1 MGKLL
6 KKEAWMKEKSINLN
20 GRLLSLKS
28 PVVMGI
34 LNVTPDS
41 FYAGSRQADEAAVAQ
56 RIETILAEGGAI
68 VDIGG
73 YSSRPDAA
81 EVTEEEEWQRI
92 KPALK
97 RMQRDFPEVPVSVDT
112 FRSAIA
118 RRAVE
123 EYGTAMIN
131 DISGGMLDAR
141 MFETIA
147 LLQVPYI
154 LMHMRGTP
162 QTMQQHTDYD
172 DLMEDIMLY
181 FAQKVRA
188 LRQLGVNDVIL
199 DPGFGF
205 AKTLEQ
211 NYELMRSLSEFSIHF
226 ETPLLVGISRKSMIY
241 KLLNATPEDSLNG
254 TTVLN
259 TYALLN
265 GADILRVHDVKAATE
280 TIEIVKRLMQS

>member
-1 MGKLL
+1 
-6 KKEAWMKEKSINLN
+6 MKEKSINLN

-34 LNVTPDS
+34 LNATPDS

-56 RIETILAEGGAI
+56 RIETILTEGGTI

-81 EVTEEEEWQRI
+81 EVTEADEWQRI
-92 KPALK
+92 EPALK
-97 RMQRDFPEVPVSVDT
+97 RMQKDYPDVPVSVDT
-112 FRSAIA
+112 FRATIA

-123 EYGTAMIN
+123 EYGVAMIN
-131 DISGGMLDAR
+131 DISGGMLDPQ
-141 MFETIA
+141 MFETVA
-147 LLQVPYI
+147 SLQVPYI

-172 DLMEDIMLY
+172 DLMEEIMLY
-181 FAQKVRA
+181 FAEKVRM

-205 AKTLEQ
+205 AKTLGQ
-211 NYELMRSLSEFSIHF
+211 NYELMRSLAEFSLHF
-226 ETPLLVGISRKSMIY
+226 DTPLLVGISRKSMIY
-241 KLLNATPEDSLNG
+241 RLLNTTPEESLNG

-265 GADILRVHDVKAATE
+265 GADILRVHDVKAAAE
-280 TIEIVKRLMQS
+280 AIEIVKQLTQT

>member
-1 MGKLL
+1 
-6 KKEAWMKEKSINLN
+6 MKEKSINLN

-56 RIETILAEGGAI
+56 RIETILSEGGTI

-81 EVTEEEEWQRI
+81 EVTEEDEWQRI
-92 KPALK
+92 EPALK
-97 RMQRDFPEVPVSVDT
+97 RMQKDYPDVPVSVDT
-112 FRSAIA
+112 FRAAIA

-123 EYGTAMIN
+123 EYGAAMIN
-131 DISGGMLDAR
+131 DISGGMLDPQ
-141 MFETIA
+141 MFGTVA
-147 LLQVPYI
+147 SLQVPYI

-162 QTMQQHTDYD
+162 QTMQQQTDYD
-172 DLMEDIMLY
+172 DLMEEIMLY
-181 FAQKVRA
+181 FAQKVRM
-188 LRQLGVNDVIL
+188 LRQFGVNDVIL

-211 NYELMRSLSEFSIHF
+211 NYELMRSLAEFSLHF
-226 ETPLLVGISRKSMIY
+226 DTPLLVGISRKSMIY
-241 KLLNATPEDSLNG
+241 KLLNTTPENSLNG

-265 GADILRVHDVKAATE
+265 GADILRVHDVKAAAE
-280 TIEIVKRLMQS
+280 AIEIVKQLMPS

>member
-1 MGKLL
+1 
-6 KKEAWMKEKSINLN
+6 MKEKSINLN

-34 LNVTPDS
+34 LNATPDS
-41 FYAGSRQADEAAVAQ
+41 FYAGSRQATEAAIAQ
-56 RIETILAEGGAI
+56 RIETILTEGGTI

-73 YSSRPDAA
+73 YSSRPDAV
-81 EVTEEEEWQRI
+81 EVTEADEWQRI
-92 KPALK
+92 EPALK
-97 RMQRDFPEVPVSVDT
+97 RMQKDYPDVPVSVDT
-112 FRSAIA
+112 FRATIA

-123 EYGTAMIN
+123 EYGVALIN
-131 DISGGMLDAR
+131 DISGGMLDAQ
-141 MFETIA
+141 MFDTVA
-147 LLQVPYI
+147 SLQVPYI

-172 DLMEDIMLY
+172 DLMEEIMLY
-181 FAQKVRA
+181 FAQKVRT

-205 AKTLEQ
+205 AKTLGQ
-211 NYELMRSLSEFSIHF
+211 NYELMRSLAEFSLHF
-226 ETPLLVGISRKSMIY
+226 DTPLLVGISRKSMIY
-241 KLLNATPEDSLNG
+241 RLLNTTPEESLNG

-265 GADILRVHDVKAATE
+265 GADILRVHDVKAAAE
-280 TIEIVKRLMQS
+280 AIEIVKQLTLS

>member
-1 MGKLL
+1 
-6 KKEAWMKEKSINLN
+6 MKEKSINLN

-34 LNVTPDS
+34 LNATPDS
-41 FYAGSRQADEAAVAQ
+41 FYAGSRQATEAAIAQ
-56 RIETILAEGGAI
+56 RIETILTEGGTI

-81 EVTEEEEWQRI
+81 EVTETDEWQRI
-92 KPALK
+92 EPALK
-97 RMQRDFPEVPVSVDT
+97 RMQKDYPDVPVSVDT
-112 FRSAIA
+112 FRATIA

-123 EYGTAMIN
+123 EYGVAMIN
-131 DISGGMLDAR
+131 DISGGMLDPQ
-141 MFETIA
+141 MFETVA
-147 LLQVPYI
+147 SLQVPYI

-172 DLMEDIMLY
+172 DLMEEIMLY
-181 FAQKVRA
+181 FAQKVRT

-205 AKTLEQ
+205 AKTLGQ
-211 NYELMRSLSEFSIHF
+211 NYELMRSLTEFSLHF

-241 KLLNATPEDSLNG
+241 KLLNTTPENSLNG

-265 GADILRVHDVKAATE
+265 GADILRVHDVKAAAE
-280 TIEIVKRLMQS
+280 AIEIVKQLTLS

>member
-1 MGKLL
+1 
-6 KKEAWMKEKSINLN
+6 MKEKSINLN

-56 RIETILAEGGAI
+56 RIETILSEGGII

-81 EVTEEEEWQRI
+81 EVTEEDEWQRI
-92 KPALK
+92 EPALK
-97 RMQRDFPEVPVSVDT
+97 RMQKDYPDVPVSVDT
-112 FRSAIA
+112 FRAAIA

-123 EYGTAMIN
+123 EYGAAMIN
-131 DISGGMLDAR
+131 DISGGMLDPQ
-141 MFETIA
+141 MFGTVTS
-147 LLQVPYI
+147 LQVPYI

-162 QTMQQHTDYD
+162 QTMQQQTDYD
-172 DLMEDIMLY
+172 DLMEEIMLY
-181 FAQKVRA
+181 FAQKVRM

-211 NYELMRSLSEFSIHF
+211 NYELMRSLAEFSLHF
-226 ETPLLVGISRKSMIY
+226 DTPLLVGISRKSMIY
-241 KLLNATPEDSLNG
+241 KLLNTTPENSLNG

-265 GADILRVHDVKAATE
+265 GADILRVHDVKAAAE
-280 TIEIVKRLMQS
+280 AIEIVKQLMPS

>member
-1 MGKLL
+1 
-6 KKEAWMKEKSINLN
+6 MKEKSINLN

-141 MFETIA
+141 MVETIA

>member
-1 MGKLL
+1 
-6 KKEAWMKEKSINLN
+6 MKEKSINLN

-56 RIETILAEGGAI
+56 RIETILAEGGTI

-81 EVTEEEEWQRI
+81 EVTETDEWQRI
-92 KPALK
+92 EPALK
-97 RMQRDFPEVPVSVDT
+97 RMQKNYPDIPISVDT
-112 FRSAIA
+112 FRAAIA
-118 RRAVE
+118 RRSVE
-123 EYGTAMIN
+123 EYGVALIN
-131 DISGGMLDAR
+131 DISGGMLDPQ
-141 MFETIA
+141 MFETVA
-147 LLQVPYI
+147 SLQVPYI

-172 DLMEDIMLY
+172 DLMEEIMLY
-181 FAQKVRA
+181 FAEKVRM

-205 AKTLEQ
+205 AKTLGQ
-211 NYELMRSLSEFSIHF
+211 NYELMRSLAEFSLHF
-226 ETPLLVGISRKSMIY
+226 DTPLLVGISRKSMIY
-241 KLLNATPEDSLNG
+241 RLLNTTPEESLNG

-265 GADILRVHDVKAATE
+265 GADILRVHDVKAAAE
-280 TIEIVKRLMQS
+280 AIEIVKQLTLS

>member
-1 MGKLL
+1 
-6 KKEAWMKEKSINLN
+6 MKEKSINLN

-56 RIETILAEGGAI
+56 RIETILSEGGTI

-81 EVTEEEEWQRI
+81 EVTEEDEWQRI
-92 KPALK
+92 EPALK
-97 RMQRDFPEVPVSVDT
+97 RMQKDYPDVPVSVDT
-112 FRSAIA
+112 FRAAIA

-123 EYGTAMIN
+123 EYGAAMIN
-131 DISGGMLDAR
+131 DISGGMLDPQ
-141 MFETIA
+141 MFGTVA
-147 LLQVPYI
+147 SLQVPYI

-162 QTMQQHTDYD
+162 QTMQQQTDYD
-172 DLMEDIMLY
+172 DLMEEIMLY
-181 FAQKVRA
+181 FAQKVRM

-211 NYELMRSLSEFSIHF
+211 NYELMRSFAEFSLHF
-226 ETPLLVGISRKSMIY
+226 DTPLLVGISRKSMIY
-241 KLLNATPEDSLNG
+241 KLLNTTPENSLNG

-265 GADILRVHDVKAATE
+265 GADILRVHDVKAAAE
-280 TIEIVKRLMQS
+280 AIEIVKRLMQS

>member
-1 MGKLL
+1 
-6 KKEAWMKEKSINLN
+6 MKEKSINLN

-56 RIETILAEGGAI
+56 RIETILSEGGTI

-81 EVTEEEEWQRI
+81 EVTEEDEWQRI
-92 KPALK
+92 EPALK
-97 RMQRDFPEVPVSVDT
+97 RMQKDYPDVPVSVDT
-112 FRSAIA
+112 FRAAIA

-123 EYGTAMIN
+123 EYGAAMIN
-131 DISGGMLDAR
+131 DISGGMLDPQ
-141 MFETIA
+141 MFGTVA
-147 LLQVPYI
+147 SLQVPYI

-162 QTMQQHTDYD
+162 QTMQQQTDYD
-172 DLMEDIMLY
+172 DLMEEIMLY
-181 FAQKVRA
+181 FAQKVRM

-211 NYELMRSLSEFSIHF
+211 NYELMRSLTEFSLHF
-226 ETPLLVGISRKSMIY
+226 DTPLLVGISRKSMIY
-241 KLLNATPEDSLNG
+241 KLLNTTPENSLNG

-265 GADILRVHDVKAATE
+265 GADILRVHDVKAAAE
-280 TIEIVKRLMQS
+280 AIEIVKQLMPS

>member
-1 MGKLL
+1 
-6 KKEAWMKEKSINLN
+6 MKEKSINLN

-211 NYELMRSLSEFSIHF
+211 NYELMRSLSKFSIHF

>member
-1 MGKLL
+1 
-6 KKEAWMKEKSINLN
+6 MKEKSINLN

-56 RIETILAEGGAI
+56 RIETILSEGGTI

-81 EVTEEEEWQRI
+81 EVTEEDEWQRI
-92 KPALK
+92 EPALK
-97 RMQRDFPEVPVSVDT
+97 RMQKDYPDVPVSVDT
-112 FRSAIA
+112 FRAAIA

-123 EYGTAMIN
+123 EYGAAMIN
-131 DISGGMLDAR
+131 DISGGMLDPQ
-141 MFETIA
+141 MFGTVASI
-147 LLQVPYI
+147 QVPYI

-162 QTMQQHTDYD
+162 QTMQQQTDYD
-172 DLMEDIMLY
+172 DLMEEIMLY
-181 FAQKVRA
+181 FAQKVRM

-211 NYELMRSLSEFSIHF
+211 NYELMRSLAEFSLHF
-226 ETPLLVGISRKSMIY
+226 DTPLLVGISRKSMIY
-241 KLLNATPEDSLNG
+241 KLLNTTPENSLNG

-265 GADILRVHDVKAATE
+265 GADILRVHDVKAAAE
-280 TIEIVKRLMQS
+280 AIEIVKQLMPS

>member
-1 MGKLL
+1 VGKLL

>member
-1 MGKLL
+1 
-6 KKEAWMKEKSINLN
+6 MKEKSINLN

-56 RIETILAEGGAI
+56 RIETILSEGGTI

-81 EVTEEEEWQRI
+81 EVTEEDEWQRI
-92 KPALK
+92 EPALK
-97 RMQRDFPEVPVSVDT
+97 RMQKDYPDVPVSVDT
-112 FRSAIA
+112 FRAAIA

-123 EYGTAMIN
+123 EYGAAMIN
-131 DISGGMLDAR
+131 DISGGMLDPQ
-141 MFETIA
+141 MFGTVA
-147 LLQVPYI
+147 SLQVPYI

-162 QTMQQHTDYD
+162 QTMQQQTDYD
-172 DLMEDIMLY
+172 DLMEEILLY
-181 FAQKVRA
+181 FAQKVRM

-211 NYELMRSLSEFSIHF
+211 NYELMRSFAEFSLHF
-226 ETPLLVGISRKSMIY
+226 DTPLLVGISRKSMIY
-241 KLLNATPEDSLNG
+241 KLLNTTPENSLNG

-265 GADILRVHDVKAATE
+265 GADILRVHDVKAAAE
-280 TIEIVKRLMQS
+280 AIEIVKQLMPS